1 MMSNM
6 IEKKDRKQITK
17 DWLMFFPEFC
27 EYKAMHILRRN
38 GPFLCGIHLQTYS
51 SNEYYDVIFHIQNLM
66 VHFPVI
72 YFGTPTFLLNDKG
85 AKEGISL
92 VRHREGIEDITHR
105 LKKEI
110 KLLDSQLIELDDLV
124 AYINKSVEQSV
135 IYPDDS
141 LRDTIL
147 SLFWFGKK
155 DKAEKELMRAKEFI
169 GTWPENVTR
178 RFNGVEGWEKQVR
191 ELMNRDLLQKTVEQ
205 EIIKHKLEKYQDYG
219 FIEK

>member
-1 MMSNM
+1 M

-27 EYKAMHILRRN
+27 EYKTMHILRRN

-66 VHFPVI
+66 VHFPVV
-72 YFGTPTFLLNDKG
+72 YFGSPSFLLNDKG

-92 VRHREGIEDITHR
+92 VRHREEIEDITLR

-110 KLLDSQLIELDDLV
+110 KLLDSQQIELDDLV
-124 AYINKSVEQSV
+124 AYINKSVEQSA

-155 DKAEKELMRAKEFI
+155 DKAEKELMHAKELI

-191 ELMNRDLLQKTVEQ
+191 ELMNMDVLNATIENQLQKF
-205 EIIKHKLEKYQDYG
+205 KLDKLTDYRLVP
-219 FIEK
+219 

>member
-1 MMSNM
+1 M

-27 EYKAMHILRRN
+27 EYKTMHILRRN

-72 YFGTPTFLLNDKG
+72 YFGTPSFLLNDKG

-92 VRHREGIEDITHR
+92 VRHREEIEDITLR

-110 KLLDSQLIELDDLV
+110 KLLDSQQIELDDLV
-124 AYINKSVEQSV
+124 AYINKSVEQSA

-141 LRDTIL
+141 LRDTTL

-155 DKAEKELMRAKEFI
+155 DKAEKELMRAKELI

-191 ELMNRDLLQKTVEQ
+191 ELMNMDVLNATIENQLQKF
-205 EIIKHKLEKYQDYG
+205 KLDKLTDYRLVP
-219 FIEK
+219 

>member
-1 MMSNM
+1 M

-27 EYKAMHILRRN
+27 EYKTMHILRRN

-72 YFGTPTFLLNDKG
+72 YFGTPSFLLNAKG

-92 VRHREGIEDITHR
+92 VRHREEIEDITLR

-110 KLLDSQLIELDDLV
+110 KLLDSQQIELDDLI
-124 AYINKSVEQSV
+124 AYIHKSVKQSA

-155 DKAEKELMRAKEFI
+155 DKAEKELMRAKELI
-169 GTWPENVTR
+169 GTWPENVTQ

-191 ELMNRDLLQKTVEQ
+191 ELMNMDVLNATIENQL
-205 EIIKHKLEKYQDYG
+205 HKFKLDKLTDYRLVP
-219 FIEK
+219 